1 MVYAFLFLAGLVL
14 GAALLHWRNQSR
26 ARELRRIPKE
36 WPLKT
41 RPLVNSGER
50 RVWVWLV
57 KVMFDHQVLVKLP
70 VTRFT
75 TPSNQQEAAHWYK
88 LLNGV
93 YCTFTVCNI
102 DGKVIGCIDVP
113 GPNGLS
119 MGNQTL
125 KHTLLS
131 QCGIRYCV
139 VEPTKLP
146 QLTQIR
152 AAFLGEHALGGAP
165 PSQLEERIKNVSD
178 NLHAVVTRQ
187 RHSKSSQYA
196 RLDISLD
203 NHPDATDSQLASGWE
218 QNSFLSPLDS
228 RSAPLGS

>member
-1 MVYAFLFLAGLVL
+1 MIYAFLFLAGLVL
-14 GAALLHWRNQSR
+14 GATLLYWRNQLH
-26 ARELRRIPKE
+26 ARELRRIPKV
-36 WPLKT
+36 WPLKART
-41 RPLVNSGER
+41 LVNSGEK

-93 YCTFTVCNI
+93 YCTFTVCDI
-102 DGKVIGCIDVP
+102 DGHVIGCIDVL
-113 GPNGLS
+113 GPKGLS
-119 MGNQTL
+119 MGNQSL

-131 QCGIRYCV
+131 QCGICYFV
-139 VEPTKLP
+139 VDPANLP

-152 AAFLGEHALGGAP
+152 TAFLGEQSISGTP
-165 PSQLEERIKNVSD
+165 PSQLEERIKNVSE

-187 RHSKSSQYA
+187 RHSKNNQYERQHA
-196 RLDISLD
+196 GLENRHDVS
-203 NHPDATDSQLASGWE
+203 DSHLASGWE
-218 QNSFLSPLDS
+218 QNSFLTPLDS